1 MQQHFSFIPTANTC
15 ICCLNLPHAT
25 HQMHLPTAQNLFP
38 LYDPSMT
45 SFLSCYQ
52 LHSLHHY
59 M

>member
-38 LYDPSMT
+38 LYDLA
-45 SFLSCYQ
+45 FVNAFFG
-52 LHSLHHY
+52 HV
-59 M
+59 